1 MLDQLAGVK
10 VLQVQPIEPP
20 KRSSEEIGQ
29 LAAYG
34 IVLLPVLVALF
45 SLFVWLAAST
55 LHDLFPTIPAPSYW
69 QAMWLVLGWH
79 TVTVIARPRT
89 WKWAR
94 R

>member
-1 MLDQLAGVK
+1 MLDQLTGVK

-20 KRSSEEIGQ
+20 KRTSEETGQ
-29 LAAYG
+29 LVAFACFA
-34 IVLLPVLVALF
+34 IPALLALS
-45 SLFVWLAAST
+45 SLFVWLAGGT
-55 LHDLFPTIPAPSYW
+55 LHDLFPQVPAPSYW

-79 TVTVIARPRT
+79 TVTVIARPGR